1 MKNSKY
7 YVIAALFF
15 LTLTLLFYSGRNSTE
30 SAGSGQAASSQS
42 ESESEQR
49 PTDSSMSVKSVSP
62 NNQIKKKKNMI
73 TTEEVTAFKKSLPDK
88 QVVREEVEKD
98 PHRTPESLHNFAQT
112 SGPLIEKALKNK
124 VSANEL
130 LNTLQDCA
138 LDESV
143 AEAARALC
151 VSNME
156 KIAKAHPEHKGKVQ
170 DLRKNLSPDVNRL
183 LRRKA
188 MLKN

>member
-7 YVIAALFF
+7 YVIGALFF

-30 SAGSGQAASSQS
+30 SVGSGQAAP
-42 ESESEQR
+42 SEQK
-49 PTDSSMSVKSVSP
+49 PSDSSMSVKSSSP
-62 NNQIKKKKNMI
+62 NYQVKKKRNMI
-73 TTEEVTAFKKSLPDK
+73 TSEEVTAFKKSLPDK

-98 PHRTPESLHNFAQT
+98 SHRTPESLLNFART

-124 VSANEL
+124 ASAHEL
-130 LNTLQDCA
+130 LGTLRDCA

-170 DLRKNLSPDVNRL
+170 DLRKNLSPDVNKL

>member
-7 YVIAALFF
+7 YVIGALFF
-15 LTLTLLFYSGRNSTE
+15 LTLTLLFYSGRNSTV
-30 SAGSGQAASSQS
+30 SVGSGQSDS
-42 ESESEQR
+42 SEQKQSV
-49 PTDSSMSVKSVSP
+49 SSMPARTSP
-62 NNQIKKKKNMI
+62 AKNQIQKKKRLI
-73 TTEEVTAFKKSLPDK
+73 TSDEVSALKKSFPDK

-98 PHRTPESLHNFAQT
+98 PHKTPESLLNFAQKT
-112 SGPLIEKALKNK
+112 GPLMEKALKNK
-124 VSANEL
+124 TSSYEL
-130 LNTLQDCA
+130 LGTLRDCA

-156 KIAKAHPEHKGKVQ
+156 KIAKVYPEHKTKVK
-170 DLRKNLSPDVNRL
+170 DVRKNLSPDVNKL